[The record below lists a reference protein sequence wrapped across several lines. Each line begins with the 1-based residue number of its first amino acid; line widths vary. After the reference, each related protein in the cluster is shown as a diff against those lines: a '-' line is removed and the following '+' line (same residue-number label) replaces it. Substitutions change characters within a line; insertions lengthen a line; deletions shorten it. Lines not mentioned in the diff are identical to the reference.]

1 MKHYNLISLNGLFA
15 PSLKQA
21 SQGGPIP
28 FLSNSRPTL
37 FPMLYVFAKVDCM
50 PCTTFS
56 KACFKRRATAVLSWL
71 VSVVSN
77 STQSDKIAVAENKKY
92 M

>member
-1 MKHYNLISLNGLFA
+1 MKHYSLISLNGLFA

-28 FLSNSRPTL
+28 SFSNSDPVSNVVCLRESGLHATM
-37 FPMLYVFAKVDCM
+37 FG
-50 PCTTFS
+50 
-56 KACFKRRATAVLSWL
+56 KACFKRRATAALSSL
-71 VSVVSN
+71 VSVVSDL
-77 STQSDKIAVAENKKY
+77 TQSDKIGVAENKKY